1 MRITKVFWALDSSL
15 AYARHFPA
23 INWLNSHSLYLD
35 SLKPWYESNFPGFM
49 ANRDKAMAILQEEA
63 SLNEIVRLV
72 GADAL
77 APAEQLTL
85 ATAKMIREDFLQQNS
100 FVDIDSYSETE
111 RQYMLMGMIL
121 DFDVLARA
129 AIANGTELN
138 KLLAIPA
145 KEKIGRAKTVPAE
158 EYKAVYTQIAAEM
171 KAQIEEIAQ
180 GGEEL

>member
-1 MRITKVFWALDSSL
+1 
-15 AYARHFPA
+15 
-23 INWLNSHSLYLD
+23 
-35 SLKPWYESNFPGFM
+35 
-49 ANRDKAMAILQEEA
+49 MAILQEEA

-111 RQYMLMGMIL
+111 RQYMLMGIIL
-121 DFDVLARA
+121 DFDVQARA
-129 AIANGTELN
+129 AISQGVELGKILN
-138 KLLAIPA
+138 IAVR
-145 KEKIGRAKTVPAE
+145 EKIGRAKSVPADV
-158 EYKAVYTQIAAEM
+158 YKAEYEAMAKEM
-171 KAQIEEIAQ
+171 KAQIDELYR

>member
-1 MRITKVFWALDSSL
+1 
-15 AYARHFPA
+15 
-23 INWLNSHSLYLD
+23 
-35 SLKPWYESNFPGFM
+35 
-49 ANRDKAMAILQEEA
+49 MAILQEEA

-100 FVDIDSYSETE
+100 FVDVDSYSETE
-111 RQYMLMGMIL
+111 RQYLLMAMIL

-129 AIANGTELN
+129 AIAQGIELG
-138 KLLAIPA
+138 KLLNIPVR
-145 KEKIGRAKTVPAE
+145 EKIGRAKTVAADKYKE
-158 EYKAVYTQIAAEM
+158 EYAAMSAEM
-171 KAQIEEIAQ
+171 RSQIEELYK